1 MLRIQPIADAKA
13 AESYY
18 SKSDGGY
25 YLQADDLRREWG
37 GKGAHTLGLSGPP
50 DYEQFKRLIHGLDPH
65 TGEQLTAKLVE
76 HRIPAWDVNLHC
88 SKGVT
93 VALER
98 GDSRIQGAFWE
109 AVREAMADIETLAT
123 TRVRKGGKQEDRVT
137 GNLVWY
143 AVEHPET
150 RPAKEDKM
158 PDPHRHIHVVVFN
171 LTYDKTEGEWKAVK
185 FRPIMDLRKY
195 FDRRFNQR
203 FAHKL
208 VELGYEVEA
217 KWKADGKGGRKYE
230 GWDIKGIPD
239 SVVKKFSRRSAE
251 VEKLA
256 ADLGIEDARAKDRL
270 GATSRLHKRKGLTLE
285 DYRKYWLGRLTPE
298 EDRRVEAAIKAAL
311 AGENN
316 RPTNTAD
323 KAVAYAL
330 LHHFERQS
338 VVDYHDLAVTAM
350 ERSMG
355 AALPDEILPEAK
367 KQGVLVRDGQATTKE
382 VLAEEGRVIAFA
394 RDGRGTCRPLRSP
407 HGESEPNLKGLS
419 AEQQAA
425 VRHVWESP
433 DRVLLIRGGAGTG
446 KTRMMRQAVDGIEK
460 PVVVLAPSADA
471 SRKTLREEGFQD
483 ADTVARF
490 LIDEKFQQK
499 ARDGVIWVDE
509 SGLLG
514 IRQLAQVFDK
524 AKELNARVIL
534 QGDRKQHGSV
544 ERGAALRMLEEFAGL
559 PVSQLKEIRRQEHQ
573 EYKRAVAAID
583 DGKLLDAYDILAKLG
598 WVKQT
603 PAFDHN
609 RPLVEDYLQ
618 AIEEKRADGK
628 KNEVLIIAP
637 THQEGDEITGELR
650 KRLKEKGLLGTNER
664 VFQTLKPLGWTEA
677 ERGDP
682 SRYAGDEVI
691 RFVRNSGPYRAG
703 EQVEAADLQADR
715 CRPAHFAVY
724 GRSETALAAGDVI
737 RITIKG
743 KTKDGKHRLENGS
756 IYGVAGFTAGDDIRL
771 ANGWVIAKDFG
782 GLAHGFVSTSH
793 ASQGKTVHRV
803 LIAMGHESRPA
814 MSAQQFYVSV
824 SRAREKVT
832 IYTDMALAVLRE
844 AIQRSDPRLSATELM
859 AEAMPQPTMRETA
872 RKFVKRVQATY
883 RQLREKATEF
893 IIRGTRDRE
902 AGHER

>member
-37 GKGAHTLGLSGPP
+37 GKGATALGLAGPP

-98 GDSRIQGAFWE
+98 GDTRIQTAFWE
-109 AVREAMADIETLAT
+109 AVREAMADIEMLAT

-158 PDPHRHIHVVVFN
+158 PDPHRHVHVVVFN
-171 LTYDKTEGEWKAVK
+171 LTYDKDEGEWKAVK

-217 KWKADGKGGRKYE
+217 KWKADRKGGRRYE
-230 GWDIKGIPD
+230 GWDIKGIPA
-239 SVVKKFSRRSAE
+239 SVVKKFSRRTAE

-285 DYRKYWLGRLTPE
+285 DYRKYWLARMTPE
-298 EDRRVEAAIKAAL
+298 EDRQVEEAIKAAL
-311 AGENN
+311 RGQNN
-316 RPTNTAD
+316 PPTNTAD

-330 LHHFERQS
+330 QHHFERQS

-355 AALPDEILPEAK
+355 AALPEDILPETR

-394 RDGRGTCRPLRSP
+394 RTGRGTCRPLRSR
-407 HGESEPNLKGLS
+407 HGQSEPDLKGLS

-425 VRHVWESP
+425 VRHVWQSP

-446 KTRMMRQAVDGIEK
+446 KTRMMRQAVAGIER
-460 PVVVLAPSADA
+460 PVIVLAPSADA
-471 SRKTLREEGFQD
+471 SRKTLRTEGFAD

-490 LIDEKFQQK
+490 LIDEKFQQRAK
-499 ARDGVIWVDE
+499 DGVIWVDE
-509 SGLLG
+509 AGLLG
-514 IRQLAQVFDK
+514 MRQLAQVFEK
-524 AKELNARVIL
+524 AEELNARVIL
-534 QGDRKQHGSV
+534 QGDRQQHGSV
-544 ERGAALRMLEEFAGL
+544 ERGAALRVLEEFAGL
-559 PVSQLKEIRRQEHQ
+559 PVSQLKEIRRQEHE

-583 DGKLLDAYDILAKLG
+583 DGKLLDAYDILNKLG

-603 PAFDHN
+603 PALDHN

-618 AIEEKRADGK
+618 AVEEKRADGK
-628 KNEVLIIAP
+628 RTEVLIVAP
-637 THQEGDEITGELR
+637 THQEGDEITSELR
-650 KRLKEKGLLGTNER
+650 KRLKEKGLLGTDER
-664 VFQTLKPLGWTEA
+664 VFDTLKPLGWTEA

-682 SRYAGDEVI
+682 LRYAGDEVI

-703 EQVEAADLQADR
+703 ELVEAADFETER
-715 CRPAHFAVY
+715 RKPAHFAVY
-724 GRSETALAAGDVI
+724 ARTQTALAAGDLI
-737 RITIKG
+737 RITAKG

-756 IYGVAGFTAGDDIRL
+756 VYRVAGFTAGDDILL
-771 ANGWVIAKDFG
+771 ANGWVIAKDFAAFTLG
-782 GLAHGFVSTSH
+782 YVRTSH
-793 ASQGKTVHRV
+793 ASQGKTVDRV

-814 MSAQQFYVSV
+814 MNAEQFYVSV
-824 SRAREKVT
+824 SRARQKAT
-832 IYTDMALAVLRE
+832 IYTDLSPAALRE
-844 AIQRSDPRLSATELM
+844 SIQRSDPRLSATELL
-859 AEAMPQPTMRETA
+859 AEPGPTMRA
-872 RKFVKRVQATY
+872 RARQFMKRMQETY
-883 RQLREKATEF
+883 RRLRERAAEA
-893 IIRGTRDRE
+893 IIGTRDR
-902 AGHER
+902 GQSHER